1 MTTKIYTILLSAF
14 LIISCGG
21 KEEKKEEPTSETVS
35 KIKVD
40 STDTDNQVVGVGRIV
55 PEKQIIQLASETSG
69 ILKSIYKDEN
79 QTVKAGDIIAEV
91 SNQVEAAELQAAKS
105 KITNQNEQ
113 TKASNAAI
121 AEYSSKLNLSEINL
135 KRAKDLFK
143 KGAETQLEVDNS
155 ESEYRTLLATVSK
168 LKAQS
173 GSTNSQMIELNA
185 NINLAKTK
193 LAQRQIK
200 SPVTG
205 KVLEWKIRPGEG
217 IMSQQIIAQIAPAGN
232 KIVECEIDEALA
244 DKVAIDQVA
253 VIKYVGGSETIATG
267 KVFFISDYL
276 RKKSLFSEQ
285 SGEAEDRRVR
295 VVKVML
301 ENADKILLNSKV
313 ETIITVKN

>member
-1 MTTKIYTILLSAF
+1 MTTKIYILFATAF

-21 KEEKKEEPTSETVS
+21 KEENTEKPTETTS
-35 KIKVD
+35 KVKID
-40 STDTDNQVVGVGRIV
+40 SINRDNQIVGVGRIV

-79 QTVKAGDIIAEV
+79 QNVTAGEIIGEV
-91 SNQVEAAELQAAKS
+91 SNEVEVAELQTAKS
-105 KITNQNEQ
+105 RITNQNEQ

-121 AEYSSKLNLSEINL
+121 AEYSSKLYLSEINL

-143 KGAETQLEVDNS
+143 KGAETQQEVDNA
-155 ESEYRTLLATVSK
+155 ESDYKTLQATVSR
-168 LKAQS
+168 LKSQAS
-173 GSTNSQMIELNA
+173 STQSQMIELNA

-217 IMSQQIIAQIAPAGN
+217 IMGQQIIAQIAPAGN

-253 VIKYVGGSETIATG
+253 SVKYLGQSETIATG

-301 ENADKILLNSKV
+301 QNADKILLNSKV
-313 ETIITVKN
+313 ETIIAVKK